1 VPDTHSCP
9 KSGEEKY
16 RLLLQ
21 VSEAANAQRDLSG
34 VLEAVARALKPFV
47 PVDAIAAITIEGDV
61 ARTHALHIEGVQRR
75 PGEPVEETMARG
87 LDIPREKL
95 EAVHSGFPLKGTGTE
110 YVGRTR
116 KAYVSQDLAE
126 DRLFA
131 EDERLLSYGVHSYVR
146 TPLFVRDRQI
156 GSISFARIAQKR
168 FTTEEAELLEEVSR
182 PIATAVSN
190 SLAFAEI
197 ARLRDRLEEENLVLK
212 EEIDQESMF
221 EEIVGSSP
229 ALRNVLS
236 RVEKVAR
243 TESTVLLCG
252 ETGTGKELV
261 ARAIHRLSPRSARAL
276 IKVNLA
282 ALPDGLIASELFG
295 HEKGAF
301 TGALQRRIG
310 RFELAA
316 GGTLFIDE
324 VSELPSE
331 MQVALL
337 RVLQE
342 GDFERVG
349 GSRTLHTDARVIAA
363 TNRDLGSAVR
373 DGVFRE
379 DLYYRLNVFPI
390 ELPPLRD
397 RPTDIP
403 ILVEYFVG
411 RHAARLGKRIRRVE
425 KKTMDLFLAYPW
437 PGNVRELQNV
447 IERAAILTDGDTL
460 RVEEKAL
467 AVEAGHAAAS
477 SLPTSLQGEEKKIIE
492 AVLAQTRGRVSG
504 PSGAAVRL
512 RIPST
517 TLESKIRKLKID
529 KHRFRSTMTAH

>member
-1 VPDTHSCP
+1 MSSPSCP
-9 KSGEEKY
+9 SSGEEKY

-21 VSEAANAQRDLSG
+21 VSEAANAQRDLAG
-34 VLEAVARALKPFV
+34 VLEAAARALKPFV
-47 PVDAIAAITIEGDV
+47 PVDAIAAITIDDDV
-61 ARTHALHIEGVQRR
+61 ARTHAIHIEGVERR
-75 PGEPVEETMARG
+75 PGEAVEETMARA
-87 LDIPREKL
+87 LDLPRESV
-95 EAVHSGFPLKGTGTE
+95 AVVQSGFPLRGTGTE
-110 YVGRTR
+110 FVGRTG

-126 DRLFA
+126 DRIFA

-146 TPLFVRDRQI
+146 TPLFVRDRQL
-156 GSISFARIAQKR
+156 GSIAFARIAPKR
-168 FTTEEAELLEEVSR
+168 FTPEEVELLEEVSR
-182 PIATAVSN
+182 PLATALSN

-197 ARLRDRLEEENLVLK
+197 ARLKDLLQEENLVLK

-221 EEIVGSSP
+221 EEIVGSSA
-229 ALRNVLS
+229 ALRKVLS

-243 TESTVLLCG
+243 TDSTVLLCG

-282 ALPDGLIASELFG
+282 ALPEGLIASELFG

-316 GGTLFIDE
+316 GGTLFLDE
-324 VSELPSE
+324 VSELPPE

-342 GDFERVG
+342 GEFERVG

-363 TNRDLGSAVR
+363 TNRDLGSAVA
-373 DGVFRE
+373 DGSFRE

-390 ELPPLRD
+390 DIPPLRE
-397 RPTDIP
+397 RKSDIP

-447 IERAAILTDGDTL
+447 IERAAILTEGDTL
-460 RVEEKAL
+460 RVEENAL
-467 AVEAGHAAAS
+467 GRTGAAAPAGA
-477 SLPTSLQGEEKKIIE
+477 SLPTSLQSEEKKIIE
-492 AVLAQTRGRVSG
+492 SVLAQTRGRVSG

-517 TLESKIRKLKID
+517 TLESKIRKLNID
-529 KHRFRSTMTAH
+529 KHRFRSELPR